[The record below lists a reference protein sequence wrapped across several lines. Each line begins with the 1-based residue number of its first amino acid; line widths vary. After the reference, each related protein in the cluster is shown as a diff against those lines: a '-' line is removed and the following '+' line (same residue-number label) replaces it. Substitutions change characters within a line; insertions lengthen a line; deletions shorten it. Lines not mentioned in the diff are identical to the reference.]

1 MSLEDARLEKID
13 YKKYPILFVDDEEE
27 NLEIFSINFR
37 DTFTI
42 YTARS
47 GPEGLELLERE
58 FVGLVLSDQRMVGM
72 TGMEFLQEVR
82 ERYPEIV
89 TMLVTAYSDLDIL
102 ADGVNAGLLYSYILK
117 PWEVKDLKIA
127 LSRGIEHYYLVSE
140 RDRLHLEQI
149 ETLKKMA
156 RANRLSAV
164 GTLAAGV
171 AHEIRNPL
179 VSIQTF
185 LEMVPQK
192 LAELSLSDPDKLD
205 KEFCEKFHALSF
217 SEIQRIRDL
226 ISELINFARLTP
238 PDFNETDLSLVV
250 QTMVELTRKEAARKG
265 VKVKS
270 HLDPSLPL
278 VLIDVSK
285 IKQVLLNLILN
296 ALQAMKEGGN
306 MEILARSVNQR
317 ERGQCVQLIV
327 RDHGE
332 GIPEEIQEQLFNPF
346 FTTKDPGEGIG
357 LGLTICHQ
365 IMEEHGG
372 EIEIKSQTGVGTEA
386 IITLPVKNKGT

>member
-1 MSLEDARLEKID
+1 LEKID

-27 NLEIFSINFR
+27 NLEIFSINFG

-42 YTARS
+42 YAANS

-82 ERYPEIV
+82 KRHPEIV
-89 TMLVTAYSDLDIL
+89 TMLVTAYSDLDVL
-102 ADGVNAGLLYSYILK
+102 AEGVNAGLLYSYILK

-140 RDRLHLEQI
+140 RDRLHREQI

-205 KEFCEKFHALSF
+205 KEFWEKFHALSF
-217 SEIQRIRDL
+217 SEIQRIRNL
-226 ISELINFARLTP
+226 ILELINFARLTP
-238 PDFNETDLSLVV
+238 PDFNKTDLTHVV

-270 HLDPSLPL
+270 HMDPSLPL
-278 VLIDVSK
+278 VLIDVSR

-296 ALQAMKEGGN
+296 ALQAMKEGGD

-317 ERGQCVQLIV
+317 DRGQCVQLIV

-332 GIPEEIQEQLFNPF
+332 GIPEEIQEQLFDPF

-386 IITLPVKNKGT
+386 ILTFPVKNNKGS